1 MNKIKEII
9 RNKYTDVSEEA
20 RASVAY
26 TVCGVLTKCLSLITL
41 PIFTRILTT
50 EEYGLSTVYSS
61 TVSVVM
67 IFISLQLAYGSLS
80 TAMIKYDDDRKGY
93 LSSISGLVICLTF
106 FYIIFTIANRKALV
120 DLLEIP
126 FGLIILMGIEA
137 LFSTIRDIWMGGE
150 RFEYNYKG
158 VVFITLVTS
167 ISSVVISFL
176 AVFLF
181 KEKGLAKIFANTI
194 VVFVVGLVLYII
206 ILKSG
211 HKFFD
216 KKYWKFALTFN
227 IPLIPYYLSQ
237 MIFNQSDRLMINKIC
252 GISDAALYGVAYS
265 LATILTFVVVS
276 INNSYVPWIFER
288 IKRDDL
294 GENKRVTLFLSL
306 GIAFMLLG
314 IIALAPEIIYVM
326 AGDKYMPAIYVVP
339 PVTMSVLLLY
349 YADLFDCF
357 LFFYECKFLLS
368 ISAIIS
374 ALLNIVL
381 NYIFIP
387 KFGFLAAGYTTLF
400 SYFVLVLIDYI
411 FMKYIFKVKN
421 IKSDIYNIKGLIIT
435 YLCFMLLGF
444 TAMALYSY
452 PIVRYFIIIIV
463 LTMTFIFRKRI
474 IKKFNE
480 MKGI

>member
-1 MNKIKEII
+1 MSKTKEII
-9 RNKYTDVSEEA
+9 KNKYTNVSEEVK
-20 RASVAY
+20 ASIAY
-26 TVCGVLTKCLSLITL
+26 TVCGILTKCLSLITL

-50 EEYGLSTVYSS
+50 EEYGLSTVYYS

-67 IFISLQLAYGSLS
+67 IFVSLQLAYGSLS

-93 LSSISGLVICLTF
+93 LSSISGLVTCLTF
-106 FYIIFTIANRKALV
+106 LYVIFAFANRKTLV

-126 FGLIILMGIEA
+126 FGLIVLMGIEA

-150 RFEYNYKG
+150 RFKYNYKG
-158 VVFITLVTS
+158 VVFVTLVTS
-167 ISSVVISFL
+167 ILSVVISFL

-181 KEKGLAKIFANTI
+181 KEKGLAKIFANAI
-194 VVFVVGLVLYII
+194 VVFAVGLVLYII
-206 ILKSG
+206 ILKKG

-252 GISDAALYGVAYS
+252 GRSDAALYGVAYS

-306 GIAFMLLG
+306 GIAIMLLG
-314 IIALAPEIIYVM
+314 IIILTPEIIYVM
-326 AGDKYMPAIYVVP
+326 AGEKYMPAIYVVP

-421 IKSDIYNIKGLIIT
+421 IKSDIYNIKGLFVIF
-435 YLCFMLLGF
+435 LSFMFLGF
-444 TAMALYSY
+444 S
-452 PIVRYFIIIIV
+452 
-463 LTMTFIFRKRI
+463 TMTMYDYPVIRYIIAIAFILLIFVYRKHI
-474 IKKFNE
+474 IKILKE
-480 MKGI
+480 MKGS